1 MTHTFTLKW
10 RSGFANWFINRFLK
24 KFERARDRCEDSIAA
39 ADAKIAE
46 LKRLKMEFSGQVDF
60 VNNFLPRL
68 KR

>member
-24 KFERARDRCEDSIAA
+24 KFEKARDRCKDSITAV
-39 ADAKIAE
+39 DAKIAE
-46 LKRLKMEFSGQVDF
+46 LKRLKMEFSDQVDF